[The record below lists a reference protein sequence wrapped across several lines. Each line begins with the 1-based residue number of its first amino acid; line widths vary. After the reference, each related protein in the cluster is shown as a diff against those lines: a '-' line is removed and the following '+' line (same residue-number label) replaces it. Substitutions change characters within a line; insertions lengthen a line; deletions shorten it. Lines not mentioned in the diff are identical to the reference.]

1 MLYLRIRYK
10 SLSNI
15 SDAMSRSIEYRT
27 ADNDDNNWDSYF
39 DGHRKDVDR
48 DIGRIAKSKEDYNE
62 PGNSQVKQ

>member
-1 MLYLRIRYK
+1 
-10 SLSNI
+10 
-15 SDAMSRSIEYRT
+15 MSRSIEYRT